1 MALTSWKKIIFYL
14 IPYYQKGWSL
24 KIPAYKSLYSLC
36 FLAIITS
43 KSQKQMLLSRRAKY
57 VLKVVAFFI
66 STAHHQNPL
75 GILDLASIGIVY
87 QSHSKTKNT
96 TLFVFHFFKQLVGGF
111 APKPLIYLQGE
122 Y

>member
-1 MALTSWKKIIFYL
+1 
-14 IPYYQKGWSL
+14 
-24 KIPAYKSLYSLC
+24 
-36 FLAIITS
+36 
-43 KSQKQMLLSRRAKY
+43 MLLSLRAKC
-57 VLKVVAFFI
+57 VQRVVAFFI
-66 STAHHQNPL
+66 STAHRQNPL